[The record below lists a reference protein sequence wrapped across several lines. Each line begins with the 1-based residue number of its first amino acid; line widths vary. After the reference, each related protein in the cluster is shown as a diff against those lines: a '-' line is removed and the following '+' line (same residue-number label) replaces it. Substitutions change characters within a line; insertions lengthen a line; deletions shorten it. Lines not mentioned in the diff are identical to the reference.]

1 MEDSGALPIEMDVS
15 KLKMGDVIEVYP
27 YEGVT
32 KAHGTGETLCTFS
45 LKTDV
50 LFHTERSYRRSHGD
64 RRLIADPF
72 CQHHCLGERG
82 FAVSRDVRHQ
92 PKITSML
99 S

>member
-50 LFHTERSYRRSHGD
+50 LFDEARQACPCDEDAR
-64 RRLIADPF
+64 
-72 CQHHCLGERG
+72 
-82 FAVSRDVRHQ
+82 Q
-92 PKITSML
+92 PPASPNPASPAGPRCAARCGRAAASL